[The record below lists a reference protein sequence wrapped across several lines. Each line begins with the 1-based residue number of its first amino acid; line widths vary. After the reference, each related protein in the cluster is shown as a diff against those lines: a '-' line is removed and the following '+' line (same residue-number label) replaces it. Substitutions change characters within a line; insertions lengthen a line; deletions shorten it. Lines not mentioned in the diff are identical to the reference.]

1 MNLRNSSGVFTKTLI
16 CSKTTRFTRTLFVKN
31 KYIFK
36 AKRRQHFEDMNRDE
50 EASLAD
56 KVSVRLSLIMQREEK
71 SHESHQN
78 ERAAKIRALSERQVI
93 KTGI

>member
-1 MNLRNSSGVFTKTLI
+1 
-16 CSKTTRFTRTLFVKN
+16 
-31 KYIFK
+31 
-36 AKRRQHFEDMNRDE
+36 MNRDE

-78 ERAAKIRALSERQVI
+78 ERAAKIRALSERQV
-93 KTGI
+93 KTAIEDEQLFFKQR

>member
-1 MNLRNSSGVFTKTLI
+1 
-16 CSKTTRFTRTLFVKN
+16 
-31 KYIFK
+31 
-36 AKRRQHFEDMNRDE
+36 MNRDE

-93 KTGI
+93 KAGI